1 MDQSVEAMSAVPGRM
16 YEAWNRGDVAGFF
29 ADFAE
34 DALFADLE
42 GTIYRSRAEMISR
55 HEELIATVV
64 KGSRLVK
71 GDVPFARII
80 SPGVG
85 VVHGRVGMLL
95 PGEEHPPPTR
105 FSMQLFVM
113 VWRDGR
119 WVVVALENARLL
131 SMESMA
137 ALESLSTGHDEFT
150 QVSGDG
156 DFENAPRR

>member
-1 MDQSVEAMSAVPGRM
+1 MEQSVEAIRAIPGRM

-64 KGSRLVK
+64 KGSRLVE
-71 GDVPFARII
+71 GDVAFARIV
-80 SPGVG
+80 SAGVG
-85 VVHGRVGMLL
+85 VVHSRVGMLL
-95 PGEEHPPPTR
+95 PGEEQPPSTR
-105 FSMQLFVM
+105 FSMQLFVT
-113 VWRDGR
+113 VWRDDR

-131 SMESMA
+131 SSESMA
-137 ALESLSTGHDEFT
+137 ALESLAVG
-150 QVSGDG
+150 
-156 DFENAPRR
+156 